1 MTISPG
7 YTNAQIRDY
16 VYQYERLRQ
25 GTKALWLEEQPFSRY
40 QLRRWKAAIF
50 GGDLDRG
57 LISRDGGGMIPQ
69 ERRAYV
75 QRESEDRQAARIA
88 ELEARVRELEG
99 TNEALGKAIGLLH
112 QLSEQE
118 PDTPE
123 TNGPRDSSRQRTT
136 SSPSLPE

>member
-57 LISRDGGGMIPQ
+57 LISRDGGGMIPHLGI
-69 ERRAYV
+69 RR
-75 QRESEDRQAARIA
+75 RQ
-88 ELEARVRELEG
+88 LP
-99 TNEALGKAIGLLH
+99 AIGERCFHCHGQHVGLPNRRHRWQHFGL
-112 QLSEQE
+112 
-118 PDTPE
+118 
-123 TNGPRDSSRQRTT
+123 RQQYHRH
-136 SSPSLPE
+136 